1 MQLFKKSIILLSSF
15 LICIYI
21 SELVCSYFK
30 FYADTF
36 PVKIKSDKNLPYLM
50 ESNQLSKSA
59 YKKTIFINKY
69 GYRDSLSKQYFKDAY
84 RIMVL
89 GDSSTFGWGLNFEET
104 YPYFLKNELMK
115 KNKKNI
121 EVFNLGHP
129 GFNLIEYHKLYLQTQ
144 KKIKPNLIV
153 IGMNSNDYQTSKLN
167 LFIKDGIAR
176 EYNSIWYKIRIPS
189 AILIKLRDSSLY
201 LTIRNAYKNL
211 KKILKSNSKLNYK
224 IDQKAVNE
232 SKEKIFSILS
242 KFGNIASENKI
253 PIYMVYWPVDIEIKN
268 KTHMYP
274 EFLNLLKNASNRYD
288 NMFFYDIFNEFVNSK
303 QEIYNKFDLVHP
315 SKYGHILIAKKLAES
330 IQLN

>member
-1 MQLFKKSIILLSSF
+1 MQIFKKSIILLSTF

-21 SELVCSYFK
+21 SELICSYFK

-36 PVKIKSDKNLPYLM
+36 PVKIKSNENLPYLM
-50 ESNQLSKSA
+50 ESNQLLKSA

-104 YPYFLKNELMK
+104 YPHFLKNELMK

-129 GFNLIEYHKLYLQTQ
+129 GFNLIDYYKLCLEAQ
-144 KKIKPNLIV
+144 KKIKFNLIV
-153 IGMNSNDYQTSKLN
+153 IGINSNDYQTLKLD
-167 LFIKDGIAR
+167 LFIQDGIAR

-189 AILIKLRDSSLY
+189 TILIKLRDSSLY
-201 LTIRNAYKNL
+201 LTIRNAYKNI
-211 KKILKSNSKLNYK
+211 KQIFKSNSELNYK
-224 IDQKAVNE
+224 IDPKATNE
-232 SKEKIFSILS
+232 SKKKIFSILS
-242 KFGNIASENKI
+242 EFGNIASENKI
-253 PIYMVYWPVDIEIKN
+253 PIYMVYWPVAIEMKN
-268 KTHMYP
+268 KSHKYP
-274 EFLNLLKNASNRYD
+274 EFLDLLKDASKRY
-288 NMFFYDIFNEFVNSK
+288 NNVFFYDIFNDFVNSK

-315 SKYGHILIAKKLAES
+315 SKYGHSLIAKKLAES